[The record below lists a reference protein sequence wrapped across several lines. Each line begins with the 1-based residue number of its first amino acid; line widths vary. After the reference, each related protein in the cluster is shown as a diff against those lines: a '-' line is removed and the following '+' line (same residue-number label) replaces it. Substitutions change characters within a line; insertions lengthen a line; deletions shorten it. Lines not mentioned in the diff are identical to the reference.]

1 MNYKNNCI
9 YKIIH
14 AIGQEHKTREK
25 GFINHQ
31 RQAILLYYAIAMMI
45 ATMSNIIGVSG
56 SFCTF
61 FTVSNSIMLVSFIIF
76 TILYTIKRLEI
87 VQFATF
93 MTASTHIFIS
103 VDCIYAAITPSL
115 PNVTMVILVNM
126 LILLGNSIITLAT
139 YLTRT
144 AQLTTLLSIA
154 TYISC
159 TIITGSQ
166 ALYDYLFMILII
178 FCLTS
183 YIGFRIT
190 KTVERLQ
197 MENQTLRRDEEELMR
212 ILRLDKEQI
221 KAYINLAKQEHS
233 TEETNT
239 LLNLLGKTT
248 QMTLINNVVSYI
260 KANES
265 DEALIEKRFPDF
277 TPSEIQ
283 ICQLILRDKKLS
295 EICSILGKTESNI
308 STQRANIRKKLGLQP
323 ADNLRKVLIERMK
336 AK

>member
-1 MNYKNNCI
+1 MDYKNNYI
-9 YKIIH
+9 YRFIYN
-14 AIGQEHKTREK
+14 IGQEHKNREK

-45 ATMSNIIGVSG
+45 ATMSNIVGFSG
-56 SFCTF
+56 SFCPF
-61 FTVSNSIMLVSFIIF
+61 FTISNSLMLVSFIMF
-76 TILYTIKRLEI
+76 TILYTIKRMEI
-87 VQFATF
+87 VQFATC

-103 VDCIYAAITPSL
+103 IDCIYAAITPSL
-115 PNVTMVILVNM
+115 PNATMVILVNM

-144 AQLTTLLSIA
+144 AQLTTMLSLA

-159 TIITGSQ
+159 MLLTGSQ
-166 ALYDYLFMILII
+166 ALCDYLFMILII
-178 FCLTS
+178 FCITS

-197 MENQTLRRDEEELMR
+197 MENQTLRRDEEELMH

-248 QMTLINNVVSYI
+248 QMTLINNVISYI

-295 EICSILGKTESNI
+295 
-308 STQRANIRKKLGLQP
+308 
-323 ADNLRKVLIERMK
+323 
-336 AK
+336 

>member
-1 MNYKNNCI
+1 MDFRNNCI
-9 YKIIH
+9 YRFIH
-14 AIGQEHKTREK
+14 NIGQEHKSREK

-31 RQAILLYYAIAMMI
+31 RQSILLYYAIAMI
-45 ATMSNIIGVSG
+45 VATTSNLIGFSG
-56 SFCTF
+56 SFCLF
-61 FTVSNSIMLVSFIIF
+61 YTVSNSIMLTSFILF
-76 TILYTIKRLEI
+76 TILYTIRRLDI
-87 VQFATF
+87 VRFAAC
-93 MTASTHIFIS
+93 MTISTHLFIS
-103 VDCIYAAITPSL
+103 MDCIYAALTPTL
-115 PNVTMVILVNM
+115 PHYTMVILVNM
-126 LILLGNSIITLAT
+126 LILLGNSIIILAT

-144 AQLTTLLSIA
+144 AQWTTLLSTA
-154 TYISC
+154 TYVAC
-159 TIITGSQ
+159 TVITGSQ
-166 ALYDYLFMILII
+166 ALLDYLFMIMII
-178 FCLTS
+178 FCFTS

-221 KAYINLAKQEHS
+221 KAYINLAKQQHS
-233 TEETNT
+233 TEETST
-239 LLNLLGKTT
+239 LLSILGKTT
-248 QMTLINNVVSYI
+248 QMTLIKNVTAYI

-323 ADNLRKVLIERMK
+323 ADNLRKVLVEMMK
-336 AK
+336 I